1 MKIPVLIV
9 FAAALGIVTP
19 AMQEA
24 CAAAN
29 SFEGTVTDAMCT
41 HKHMMAGKSAA
52 ECVKAC
58 AKEGS
63 AYVLVSGG
71 KMYTLAAK
79 PGTLA
84 AFAGK
89 HVVVHGEAAGAK
101 LTVASIE
108 EVDGKK

>member
-1 MKIPVLIV
+1 MKIPVLILLS
-9 FAAALGIVTP
+9 AALAVVTP

-24 CAAAN
+24 HAAAN
-29 SFEGTVTDAMCT
+29 SFEGTITDAMCT
-41 HKHMMAGKSAA
+41 RKHMMPGKSDA

-63 AYVLVSGG
+63 AYVLMSGG

-108 EVDGKK
+108 EVGAKK